1 MWLKQE
7 QANILA
13 AIRGP
18 TASETEGIADVDWQ
32 IHLTTATRHS
42 SKVNQQ
48 SATVVLQPKKT
59 ADREKIM
66 FEVSRADVAMMLDK
80 LAIID

>member
-1 MWLKQE
+1 MWWKQE

-18 TASETEGIADVDWQ
+18 TAADTEGIADIDWQ
-32 IHLTTATRHS
+32 IHLTTATRYS

-48 SATVVLQPKKT
+48 SATVVLQPKKSG
-59 ADREKIM
+59 DREKIM
-66 FEVSRADVAMMLDK
+66 FEVTKADVALMLDK

>member
-1 MWLKQE
+1 
-7 QANILA
+7 
-13 AIRGP
+13 
-18 TASETEGIADVDWQ
+18 
-32 IHLTTATRHS
+32 
-42 SKVNQQ
+42 
-48 SATVVLQPKKT
+48 VVLQPKKT